1 MPKPTTIQQFRKGS
15 FAAENQPSI
24 ELDALENYIPSP
36 VPILPDIYAHI
47 YTRMEIEQTKL
58 AIAEFK
64 EWPIESRKLIA
75 SQNYIKKHAQCAV
88 AIWHK
93 AIKAREAKLPG
104 LFTVAGKKLS
114 LLAVDAFLSDE
125 SREANRIQRENIE
138 AEVDEVESS
147 IQIAKSAVRGFELM
161 PTNQAFE
168 EADARVNELITP

>member
-1 MPKPTTIQQFRKGS
+1 MSKPTTIQQFRDGI
-15 FAAENQPSI
+15 AAAKIQPVN
-24 ELDALENYIPSP
+24 ERAALSAYAPEP
-36 VPILPDIYAHI
+36 VPILPDVATHI
-47 YTRMEIEQTKL
+47 YSRMEAEQTKAAL
-58 AIAEFK
+58 IEFD
-64 EWPIESRKLIA
+64 EWPIESRELIA
-75 SQNYIKKHAQCAV
+75 SQNYTKKHAQCAV

-161 PTNQAFE
+161 PTTQAFE
-168 EADARVNELITP
+168 EANARVNELITP